1 MVLFHDLT
9 GNGWQLVAEVTG
21 TSFLLVH
28 STLNHNAKIIRRVLK
43 GWALQWI
50 TPGTSQNWTAAAR
63 QSAFPKCIADATL
76 LMDSFDLPTQK
87 VAKTR
92 GPKSPYWSAKLKKPG
107 WRFMIVIDAKCK
119 VRYISAGYSPKVYDG
134 HWVQARRDWLE
145 STFENGAFLADG
157 HFHEGEALDN
167 VKFYVPSR
175 TKPTPPEAA
184 EDPEMEKLVKKEEA
198 RNKAIKSSRSRAELA
213 ISRIKQPWKVL
224 QAPWAEE
231 LNQLTYLVYIAVAV
245 YNRSL

>member
-1 MVLFHDLT
+1 MGSGIVGWLFQPTPSPHHCCLMASYAEAERKVKKCIGQQTFTDIIQYVETQQPKLWSIQQPRSFYKVTTTLVLFHDLT

-92 GPKSPYWSAKLKKPG
+92 GPKSPYW
-107 WRFMIVIDAKCK
+107 R
-119 VRYISAGYSPKVYDG
+119 
-134 HWVQARRDWLE
+134 
-145 STFENGAFLADG
+145 
-157 HFHEGEALDN
+157 
-167 VKFYVPSR
+167 VPNSR
-175 TKPTPPEAA
+175 
-184 EDPEMEKLVKKEEA
+184 
-198 RNKAIKSSRSRAELA
+198 
-213 ISRIKQPWKVL
+213 
-224 QAPWAEE
+224 
-231 LNQLTYLVYIAVAV
+231 NQGGG
-245 YNRSL
+245 S